1 MVMTM
6 FSSRSSKSTTHIL
19 LAGSRFVGNL
29 NISAILLANV
39 FVRVLWMRAVPNVG
53 SLGVLFKGRFTVPE
67 GEWLLDV
74 QMGYMERVVS
84 GVVRASITSVRKA
97 KELADNR
104 LASIVEVGFNVGE
117 TDRRDMVV
125 GGTKT
130 SVYVSSR
137 GVALY
142 DIRDGRVGVVED
154 ANQIVLLIVGSVNT
168 RNERVGD
175 WEAW

>member
-1 MVMTM
+1 M
-6 FSSRSSKSTTHIL
+6 
-19 LAGSRFVGNL
+19 
-29 NISAILLANV
+29 
-39 FVRVLWMRAVPNVG
+39 
-53 SLGVLFKGRFTVPE
+53 
-67 GEWLLDV
+67 DV

-137 GVALY
+137 GVAL
-142 DIRDGRVGVVED
+142 
-154 ANQIVLLIVGSVNT
+154 
-168 RNERVGD
+168 
-175 WEAW
+175 